1 MTEQVRWKDLSPQTK
16 MRFMV
21 MGAIQIAL
29 LVTALWDIRRRPATE
44 IRGRKGL
51 WMAIS
56 FINFV
61 GPIAYFIFG
70 RKPEVLLPDEVV
82 VS

>member
-1 MTEQVRWKDLSPQTK
+1 MVGKVRWQDLSAQTK
-16 MRFMV
+16 MRFAV

-29 LVTALWDIRRRPATE
+29 FVAALWDIRRRPATE

-56 FINFV
+56 FINFI

-70 RKPEVLLPDEVV
+70 RKPEALLPDEVV